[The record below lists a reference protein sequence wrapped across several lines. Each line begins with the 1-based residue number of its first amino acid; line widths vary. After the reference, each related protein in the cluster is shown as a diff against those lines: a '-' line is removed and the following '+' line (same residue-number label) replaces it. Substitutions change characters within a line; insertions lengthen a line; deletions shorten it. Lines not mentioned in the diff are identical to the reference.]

1 MLSGN
6 KKVIDMFSMIKKDA
20 SRVTAEANSSAYFL
34 KSAILDHQSFEELIP
49 IIFLVR
55 RKKESLKVL
64 IIKKSLRIMS
74 HQIKMRLI

>member
-34 KSAILDHQSFEELIP
+34 KSAILDHQSFEELISH
-49 IIFLVR
+49 L
-55 RKKESLKVL
+55 SL
-64 IIKKSLRIMS
+64 IHI
-74 HQIKMRLI
+74 